1 MCYVVARVSPAQL
14 LLPNM
19 SRVQYIKKQLILFS
33 TSWFRTRA
41 ADSSPSRLCS
51 PMANTR
57 CYWRPNS
64 WTTSSLQ
71 RKFAHETGATPQVVR
86 APQQLDNVVIT
97 SGSCARDG
105 SYAVVVWNVDFGA
118 FVDQDAHY
126 LCTPMVSSA
135 PDGSLAVV
143 VYTVDVGAFVDQDAH
158 YICIPRASSNADWSM
173 AVVVSTVDVGAFVD
187 QDAHYICIPR
197 ASSNADWSRAT
208 VLTASIDVGAV
219 DDQEIDTGIGT
230 LGPVFCQRKSG
241 DTIRVLYSPDL
252 DGLEW
257 KEGTLDLY

>member
-1 MCYVVARVSPAQL
+1 
-14 LLPNM
+14 
-19 SRVQYIKKQLILFS
+19 
-33 TSWFRTRA
+33 
-41 ADSSPSRLCS
+41 
-51 PMANTR
+51 MANTR

-158 YICIPRASSNADWSM
+158 YICIPRASSNADWS
-173 AVVVSTVDVGAFVD
+173 
-187 QDAHYICIPR
+187 
-197 ASSNADWSRAT
+197 RAT